1 MSNNA
6 LRGGFREVLRDP
18 ALLLIEVAWRWAF
31 GTICIVVC
39 AVLAIMATKN
49 AGASRFTFSSNS
61 QMNPW
66 ESAQAIASFL
76 VSLGA
81 ALLRAG
87 LFAAVLLAFCWVV
100 LSALGRRATLLR
112 SGLGKGADLR
122 GCFGISTVRALL
134 TLGAVFAW
142 VVAGLVAGAAA
153 AVTNT
158 NGLPNLGVILL
169 ILAPALLVI
178 VGAWSVAN
186 WYLSLAPL
194 YEEGSWTQA
203 VASVWRLTKLHR
215 DEVLEISIAT
225 GVIRFVL
232 FVAALMLSFAVSAVI
247 TNPRVFAWDFV
258 AIALLYFFAADFVSI
273 ARLAAFAKL
282 RDTQVAISAVPNRED
297 ANPPKILVTS
307 ENSGS
312 ELGSETI

>member
-6 LRGGFREVLRDP
+6 LREGFREVLRDP

-31 GTICIVVC
+31 GIICIVVC

-49 AGASRFTFSSNS
+49 VSASRFASIS

-66 ESAQAIASFL
+66 ESAQTIASFL
-76 VSLGA
+76 ASLGA

-87 LFAAVLLAFCWVV
+87 LFAAVFLAFCWII

-122 GCFGISTVRALL
+122 GCFGINTVRALL
-134 TLGAVFAW
+134 TLTAIFAW
-142 VVAGLVAGAAA
+142 VLAGLAAGAAV
-153 AVTNT
+153 AVTT
-158 NGLPNLGVILL
+158 TSALPNPWLILL
-169 ILAPALLVI
+169 ILVPALLVI
-178 VGAWSVAN
+178 AGTWSVAN

-194 YEEGSWTQA
+194 YREGSWTQA
-203 VASVWRLTKLHR
+203 VAGVWRLTKLRR

-225 GVIRFVL
+225 GVMRFVL
-232 FVAALMLSFAVSAVI
+232 FVSALMLSFAVSAVI
-247 TNPRVFAWDFV
+247 TNPRVFAGDFM
-258 AIALLYFFAADFVSI
+258 AIALLYFLAADFVSI

-282 RDTQVAISAVPNRED
+282 RDMQVAINAVPNRED
-297 ANPPKILVTS
+297 ANPPNILITS
-307 ENSGS
+307 ENA
-312 ELGSETI
+312 GSETI

>member
-6 LRGGFREVLRDP
+6 LREGFREVLRDP

-39 AVLAIMATKN
+39 AVLAIIATKN
-49 AGASRFTFSSNS
+49 VSVSRFASIS

-66 ESAQAIASFL
+66 ESAQTIASFL
-76 VSLGA
+76 VALGA

-87 LFAAVLLAFCWVV
+87 LFAAVFLAFCWIV
-100 LSALGRRATLLR
+100 LSALGRRATLIR

-122 GCFGISTVRALL
+122 GCFGIGTVRALL
-134 TLGAVFAW
+134 TLGAILAW
-142 VVAGLVAGAAA
+142 VLAGLAAGAAA
-153 AVTNT
+153 AVTTT
-158 NGLPNLGVILL
+158 NGLPNLWLILL
-169 ILAPALLVI
+169 ILVPALLVI
-178 VGAWSVAN
+178 AGTWSLAN

-194 YEEGSWTQA
+194 YGEGSWTQA
-203 VASVWRLTKLHR
+203 VASVWKLTKLRR

-225 GVIRFVL
+225 GVMRFVL

-258 AIALLYFFAADFVSI
+258 AIALLYFLVADFLSI

-282 RDTQVAISAVPNRED
+282 RNMQVATSAVPSREGTT
-297 ANPPKILVTS
+297 PPNILVTS
-307 ENSGS
+307 ENAGS